1 MLEEIFDKYSFKPLG
16 VFVDSIKSEIIEEET
31 QIERMEFSSSWI
43 QINSTLKNGLELKI
57 LINTA
62 DERDW
67 ITFYFNAGSI
77 NFEKVEF
84 VFMKQ
89 KEYEFD
95 GVVRNDYFLADG
107 EVAIT
112 FNSAYR
118 FDGNKYV
125 NGYELIRKVKFE
137 SISHYA
143 GRDNLANFSCHIDSG
158 KAEVLYSENR
168 DVYEEKPIT
177 SIMASS
183 NKETYKNVLM
193 KLKKD

>member
-1 MLEEIFDKYSFKPLG
+1 MEKVFDTYQFEPLNK
-16 VFVDSIKSEIIEEET
+16 FFASLKAEIIEEKSMVE
-31 QIERMEFSSSWI
+31 EKYFSTEWLE
-43 QINSTLKNGLELKI
+43 INTVLSNGLTLKV
-57 LINTA
+57 LINKRA
-62 DERDW
+62 EMNW
-67 ITFYFNAGSI
+67 ITFYFNAGFV
-77 NFEKVEF
+77 NLEKVEF
-84 VFMKQ
+84 VLMNQ
-89 KEYEFD
+89 KEYDFD
-95 GVVRNDYFLADG
+95 GVVRHDYFLVDG
-107 EVAIT
+107 EVATT

-125 NGYELIRKVKFE
+125 SGYELIRKVKFE

-158 KAEVLYSENR
+158 KGEVLYAEDI

-183 NKETYKNVLM
+183 NEETYKNVLI